1 MSDELEPLDPKIASL
16 LGALPKAPVPAELHA
31 KVWTRVA
38 ASAAG
43 AGPVAAQV
51 VASGLAAKTVIPAV
65 IGALIAGAA
74 GGVAIDR
81 AVRKPV
87 VEVRYVE
94 VPAPAPVKA
103 PEPVVAPPPVEPPPV
118 APPVVVK
125 PKPAEPQWVGEREAV
140 EVIRIALLKK
150 DAAAALDAVAKHRK
164 RFPKGQFAEERDAL
178 EVQALAMAG
187 RGDDAKAAAK
197 RFTARYPGSVFE
209 DAVEAAVR

>member
-16 LGALPKAPVPAELHA
+16 LGALPKAPVPAELKA
-31 KVWTRVA
+31 KVWTRVE
-38 ASAAG
+38 ASAVG
-43 AGPVAAQV
+43 LGPAAAQV

-94 VPAPAPVKA
+94 VPAPVPVK
-103 PEPVVAPPPVEPPPV
+103 PSEPVVAPPPVPV
-118 APPVVVK
+118 EPPVVVK
-125 PKPAEPQWVGEREAV
+125 PKPVEPQWVGEREAV

-150 DAAAALDAVAKHRK
+150 DAGAALDAVSKHRK
-164 RFPKGQFAEERDAL
+164 RFPRGQFAEERDAL

-197 RFTARYPGSVFE
+197 RFAAKYPGSVFE
-209 DAVEAAVR
+209 DAVEAAAH